1 MEWII
6 DNGREKS
13 GFDLLILDLSNVFFV
28 ISKSASNGEFCAS
41 LSIRCTLRAVVDFVN
56 TKELGRNGIGHN
68 GCVKY
73 RRRSIGFV
81 KNISLLSLLS
91 SDDVDSQFSE
101 RISLIKNDFDVDDD
115 IEKNNKS

>member
-1 MEWII
+1 M
-6 DNGREKS
+6 
-13 GFDLLILDLSNVFFV
+13 SNVFFV
-28 ISKSASNGEFCAS
+28 ISKRAFNGEFCAS
-41 LSIRCTLRAVVDFVN
+41 LSIRFVLRNVVVVVVADVVDFVN
-56 TKELGRNGIGHN
+56 NKELGRNGIGHN
-68 GCVKY
+68 GCLKY

-91 SDDVDSQFSE
+91 SEDVDSQFSE

>member
-1 MEWII
+1 
-6 DNGREKS
+6 
-13 GFDLLILDLSNVFFV
+13 LSNVFFV
-28 ISKSASNGEFCAS
+28 ISKRAFNGEFCAS
-41 LSIRCTLRAVVDFVN
+41 LSIRFVLRNVVVVVVVVADVVDFVN
-56 TKELGRNGIGHN
+56 NKELGRNGIGHN

-115 IEKNNKS
+115 IGNNS